1 MLQILDTVTCGNMTA
16 GIDSMIPQFITNI
29 IKVFQIAIPVIL
41 VVLGMVDI
49 GKAVTSNDEKQMK
62 EAQKTLIKRVI
73 YAVLV
78 FFIIALVKF
87 VFSTLGNS
95 SAGQNTSEAGNCID
109 CFLNYD
115 NAECKKAVDKEKE

>member
-1 MLQILDTVTCGNMTA
+1 MLQILANVYCGGMTT
-16 GIDSMIPQFITNI
+16 GIDEMVPNFTSAI

-41 VVLGMVDI
+41 VVLGMIDL

-87 VFSTLGNS
+87 VFGMLNN
-95 SAGQNTSEAGNCID
+95 AGDTKSKVGCID
-109 CFLNYD
+109 CFLSGECAKTK
-115 NAECKKAVDKEKE
+115 AESDKQE